1 MRVGE
6 GREEKGEEER
16 KRKGFWE
23 AGRQKDR
30 ACIQLLWAIQGSE
43 FHGL

>member
-23 AGRQKDR
+23 AGEAEGQSMHPAAMGDTR
-30 ACIQLLWAIQGSE
+30 L
-43 FHGL
+43 

>member
-1 MRVGE
+1 LERRRDEGRGGK

-23 AGRQKDR
+23 AEGQSMHPAAMGDTR
-30 ACIQLLWAIQGSE
+30 L
-43 FHGL
+43 